1 MLWSQKDVTVK
12 ILSLTQQIFLL
23 LNLICSI
30 FSYFSNWKIIDLCVL
45 IYALQQSDSAMN
57 VGFSMLYSR
66 TLLFIYAILIQ

>member
-23 LNLICSI
+23 LNLTCSI
-30 FSYFSNWKIIDLCVL
+30 FSYFFNWKIIDLCVL

-57 VGFSMLYSR
+57 VVFS
-66 TLLFIYAILIQ
+66 YAIQ